1 MEDGAASRAPGVY
14 PATAG
19 RTGSV
24 VEERIERG
32 IRAMRQGL
40 FVNTTLA
47 LIKLVAG
54 LVGNSYALVADAIE
68 SAGDVVSSVVVWGG
82 LRVAG
87 RHPDEE
93 YPFGYGK
100 AEPLAGA
107 VVAIMLVG
115 AAIAISIEALAEIR
129 TPHHAPAP
137 WTLLVLVLVVLAKV
151 VMSRRVEAVGEG
163 IGSVAVQ
170 ADARHHLS
178 DAMTSGAAFVGISI
192 ALLGGPGWEQA
203 DDWAALAAAAVIA
216 WNGYA
221 MLRPSLDDLM
231 DRHPGDEVV
240 AEIRRQAESVP
251 GVLAT
256 EKIAVRRS
264 GLALR
269 VTIHVQT
276 AASTPLD
283 QAHALGGRV
292 KATIR
297 EAMPAVQSV
306 LVHMEPFRGELPE

>member
-1 MEDGAASRAPGVY
+1 MTAAPRRDAPQEPDPGD
-14 PATAG
+14 
-19 RTGSV
+19 
-24 VEERIERG
+24 VEARVERG
-32 IRAMRQGL
+32 IRSMRQGL
-40 FVNTTLA
+40 LVNTALA
-47 LIKLVAG
+47 LVKLVAG

-68 SAGDVVSSVVVWGG
+68 SAGDVVSSLVVWGG

-107 VVAIMLVG
+107 VVALMLVG
-115 AAIAISIEALAEIR
+115 AAIAISIEAISEIR
-129 TPHHAPAP
+129 TPHHGPAP
-137 WTLLVLVLVVLAKV
+137 WTLLVLVLVVLAKLV
-151 VMSRRVEAVGEG
+151 LSRRVEAVGEG
-163 IGSVAVQ
+163 IGSRAVR

-178 DAMTSGAAFVGISI
+178 DALTSGAAFVGIGI
-192 ALLGGPGWEQA
+192 ALLGGPGWEEA
-203 DDWAALAAAAVIA
+203 DDWAALAAAGVIA
-216 WNGYA
+216 WNGIT

-231 DRHPGDEVV
+231 DRRPGDDVV
-240 AEIRRQAESVP
+240 DEIRRLAESVP

-283 QAHALGGRV
+283 RAHALGGRV

-297 EAMPAVQSV
+297 GAIPEVQSV
-306 LVHMEPFRGELPE
+306 LVHMEPFGK